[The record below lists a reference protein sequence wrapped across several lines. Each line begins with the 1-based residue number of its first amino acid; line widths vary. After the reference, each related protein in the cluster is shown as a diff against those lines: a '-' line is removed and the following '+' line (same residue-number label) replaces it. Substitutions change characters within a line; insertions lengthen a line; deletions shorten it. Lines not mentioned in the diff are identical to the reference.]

1 MPAVAFR
8 RSTAWI
14 PVTFLLL
21 LPALPLAAGAH
32 TLRLTDRQKVSVA
45 EHVVVATVERRTVSW
60 NARRTLITTEY
71 LLHIDDRL
79 KGAPARELVVT
90 LPGGTLD
97 GVTHDTCLTV
107 DLEPGARYLLFL
119 DDLSVPTLSPV
130 VGADQGAF
138 REVRDPSSRKA
149 WIANAGGRRVLA
161 LDGSPISFADYV
173 EAVRELVAK
182 AAEGEA
188 PALTAGMPDFPLI
201 AKEQAADGEAAAAP
215 RAFLPLALEA
225 SWTAPPPPM
234 GGPRAVVPSLRLE
247 SPAPS
252 KYVLPNRAVLPIV
265 VNTLPAGTP
274 WERETQNLMSLWN
287 RYSRN
292 LFRVNANPSPTWAW
306 GNGSFD
312 ITGFPSSAQLRVQY
326 DFEWSSTI
334 LGVAFSGSAGGRLY
348 EADIALNPAYAWTLS
363 DAVGTDPRSP
373 QPSFRQTMLHELGH
387 AAGLKHP
394 WETQNV
400 RWDSV
405 MNYAPKAYRMPFVWA
420 DDSQAVRNNYPG
432 TSVRDG
438 AVAFYTVRD
447 NPASNHATYVPAQT
461 APVAVRPGTTLNVTG
476 AVRIENPGT
485 VKLVNPKVEVYLTP
499 RSHSF
504 TGAILLKTLTVGT
517 TVQPYAVHT
526 FNLGPLAIPSTV
538 RPGNYHLALLL
549 RDAADKNQANNAA
562 WAPRR

>member
-1 MPAVAFR
+1 MPVAPFR
-8 RSTAWI
+8 RLPAWI
-14 PVTFLLL
+14 AVVLVLSAWPRAADAHS
-21 LPALPLAAGAH
+21 LP
-32 TLRLTDRQKVSVA
+32 LTDRQKVAAA
-45 EHVVVATVERRTVSW
+45 EHVVVATVERREVGW

-71 LLHIDDRL
+71 LLRIDDRL
-79 KGAPARELVVT
+79 KGTESRGLKVT
-90 LPGGTLD
+90 MPGGTLD

-119 DDLSVPTLSPV
+119 DDLVVPTLSPI

-138 REVRDPSSRKA
+138 REVRDPASQKA
-149 WIANAGGRRVLA
+149 WVGATGGRRVLA
-161 LDGSPISFADYV
+161 LDGRPIAFADYV

-182 AAEGEA
+182 VAE
-188 PALTAGMPDFPLI
+188 
-201 AKEQAADGEAAAAP
+201 DGEEEAAVP
-215 RAFLPLALEA
+215 RAVLPLALAEA
-225 SWTAPPPPM
+225 WTAPPPPV
-234 GGPRAVVPSLRLE
+234 GGPLEIVPSIRLK
-247 SPAPS
+247 SPAPA
-252 KYVLPNRAVLPIV
+252 KYVVTNRALLPIV
-265 VNTLPAGTP
+265 FNTLPAGTP

-287 RYSRN
+287 RYSKK
-292 LFRVNANPSPTWAW
+292 LFRVNPNPSSTWSW

-312 ITGFPSSAQLRVQY
+312 ITGFPSSAQLLAQY
-326 DFEWSSTI
+326 DFQWGGTT

-405 MNYAPKAYRMPFVWA
+405 MNYSPKAYRNGLLWA

-447 NPASNHATYVPAQT
+447 DPASNNASYIPGQL

-499 RSHSF
+499 RTHSF
-504 TGAILLKTLTVGT
+504 TGAVLLKTLTLST

-526 FNLGPLAIPSTV
+526 FNLGALSIPGSV
-538 RPGNYHLALLL
+538 RQGNYHLALLL
-549 RDAADKNQANNAA
+549 RDAADTHQGNNAA